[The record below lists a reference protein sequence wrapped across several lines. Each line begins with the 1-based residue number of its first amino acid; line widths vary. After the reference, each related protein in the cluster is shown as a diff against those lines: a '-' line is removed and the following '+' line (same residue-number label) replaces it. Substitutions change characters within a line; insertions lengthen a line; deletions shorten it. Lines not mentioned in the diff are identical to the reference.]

1 MGDIVADHTQNTT
14 AGWVTII
21 SNKFSTMFTK
31 LLIHVFELA
40 GAQSIQYR
48 VQASNNAEFDGVE
61 TLADKEGNVAWTV
74 AASGSDFQTL
84 CDCWNYVRV
93 QVMNGTGVG
102 KARCTI
108 TGSA

>member
-1 MGDIVADHTQNTT
+1 MGDIVVDATQNTT
-14 AGWVTII
+14 GAWVTIV

-31 LLIHVFELA
+31 LLIHVFELV
-40 GAQSIQYR
+40 GAQSIRYR

-61 TLADKEGNVAWTV
+61 TLLDREGNVEWTV
-74 AASGSDFQTL
+74 AASGSDFQTI

-93 QVMNGTGVG
+93 QVRNGTGVG
-102 KARCTI
+102 RARCTI